1 MQLLDPAFWFHI
13 RPPLMSFWGIGI
25 GAVVLVAMFIVGLAL
40 MRHSRQM
47 EKHRLRGYQ
56 KFASWF
62 ITWAVLGLAW
72 LFFTYERIN
81 FFGARFWVLAGLVSA
96 AVWLAFIVRYWK
108 KAVPAIEKLC
118 RERAEFEKYLP
129 KKKQ

>member
-1 MQLLDPAFWFHI
+1 MQLLDPAFWFYV
-13 RPPLMSFWGIGI
+13 RPPVMSFWGMGI
-25 GAVVLVAMFIVGLAL
+25 GTVVLVAMFVAGVAL
-40 MRHSRQM
+40 MRRSRQM

-72 LFFTYERIN
+72 LFFTYEQIN
-81 FFGARFWVLAGLVSA
+81 FFGARFWALAGFLSALVWF
-96 AVWLAFIVRYWK
+96 VFIIRYWK
-108 KAVPAIEKLC
+108 KVMPALELL
-118 RERAEFEKYLP
+118 RSERAEFEKYLP